1 MMDGFKF
8 VMPYQVRISDINYG
22 NHVANSA
29 VLNFFQDGRIEYLQH
44 LGGFSELDI
53 GGCGIILPEAQV
65 KYQAEMFYAD
75 KLEVGVRI
83 VALGR
88 SSMTMEYRIE
98 REQQVT
104 ASGVTTLIAFD
115 YTLRKP
121 RRLPGDFKQAVLN
134 FEGLES
140 PHVSLAGVID

>member
-1 MMDGFKF
+1 MDGFKF

-29 VLNFFQDGRIEYLQH
+29 VLNFFQDGRIQYLHH
-44 LGGFSELDI
+44 LGDFSELDI

-75 KLEVGVRI
+75 TLEIGVRI

-88 SSMTMEYRIE
+88 SSFTMEYRIE
-98 REQQVT
+98 RDQQVT
-104 ASGVTTLIAFD
+104 ATGTTALIAFD

-121 RRLPGDFKQAVLN
+121 RRLPGAFKEAVTQ
-134 FEGLES
+134 FEQ
-140 PHVSLAGVID
+140 LA